1 MNARFDT
8 RGWLRWVGS
17 FVGFPL
23 AGLAA
28 KAVTG
33 PIDSTVAAVAGG
45 LAAGAVLGGAQ
56 AFALRLDLP
65 HRLAWAVA
73 TALGTSAGLAVGS
86 TVVDFTT
93 DASSLVTMGAFTGLG
108 IGVAQAAVMVG
119 PPLRRVIW
127 AVVTPMLWA
136 IGWLITSQVIVDV
149 DAQYATFG
157 ASGSLVAT
165 LLGGVVLAVGPATSN
180 STVVGAG
187 RSLSGVR

>member
-1 MNARFDT
+1 M
-8 RGWLRWVGS
+8 GS

-45 LAAGAVLGGAQ
+45 LAAGAVLGGVQ
-56 AFALRLDLP
+56 AFALRLDLQ
-65 HRLAWAVA
+65 HRVAWAIA
-73 TALGTSAGLAVGS
+73 TALGASAGLAVGS
-86 TVVDFTT
+86 TVVDFAT
-93 DASSLVTMGAFTGLG
+93 DTSSLVTMGAFTGLG

-119 PPLRRVIW
+119 SPLRRAIWGVI
-127 AVVTPMLWA
+127 TPILWA
-136 IGWLITSQVIVDV
+136 LGWLITSQVIVDV

-157 ASGSLVAT
+157 ASGALVAT
-165 LLGGVVLAVGPATSN
+165 LLGGVVLAVGPATANS

-187 RSLSGVR
+187 RSFSGVQ